1 MHLFHWRLPPV
12 GVELRSAPCRFMKSG
27 KFRPG
32 SRSHALSAFLNGV
45 LDTALEGELQVELL
59 SGGRSNLT
67 YTVRDASRQWVLRR
81 PPLGHVLETAHD
93 MGREYR
99 VMAALADTGV
109 PVPEM
114 IGFCPDPDVMG
125 APFYVM
131 EKVDGIAYRDAA
143 DFESLDP
150 CRSSRPRHGLPRCD
164 ECVGGRRPGR
174 GRTLR
179 LRTTRGLCRPPG
191 PALDNQLS
199 KSTSRD
205 NTAIN
210 RLERSW
216 PAACP
221 PAQRASIVHGD
232 FRLDNALVHRSDP
245 GTVLAIIDWEM
256 STLGDPLT
264 DLGMLYL
271 FWEGWRGPG
280 QPHRRDTGR
289 LRRIPQLGSLRG
301 PLCGG
306 HEPRSR
312 ALRLVCRLRVL
323 QARRHLRRHP
333 LPIRQRPHRRGRV
346 RADRRHGRH
355 LSPIAAWTPSA
366 PDGGPS
372 TDMDFSFDAQTE
384 ELRRDLTAFMDE
396 HVYPSSRSSRR
407 RLRVATSAG
416 NDLPPCARCRQ
427 KPDDEDSGTSSYRTR
442 LPGPA

>member
-1 MHLFHWRLPPV
+1 MSVHEERKVPP
-12 GVELRSAPCRFMKSG
+12 GVEIA
-27 KFRPG
+27 
-32 SRSHALSAFLNGV
+32 ALSAFLSGV
-45 LDTALEGELQVELL
+45 LDAAPEGELQVELL

-67 YTVRDASRQWVLRR
+67 YTVRDASREWVLRR

-109 PVPEM
+109 PVPDM

-150 CRSSRPRHGLPRCD
+150 AGRHALGTAFLDAMSALAVVDQDAVGLSDFGRPEGFAARQ
-164 ECVGGRRPGR
+164 VRRW
-174 GRTLR
+174 
-179 LRTTRGLCRPPG
+179 TT
-191 PALDNQLS
+191 QLS
-199 KSTSRD
+199 QSTSRD

-210 RLERSW
+210 RLGERL
-216 PAACP
+216 AERVP

-271 FWEGWRGPG
+271 FWEGWRGLDNPIAATPVDFDG
-280 QPHRRDTGR
+280 FPSWDN
-289 LRRIPQLGSLRG
+289 LAG

-323 QARRHLRRHP
+323 QARRHL
-333 LPIRQRPHRRGRV
+333 
-346 RADRRHGRH
+346 
-355 LSPIAAWTPSA
+355 
-366 PDGGPS
+366 
-372 TDMDFSFDAQTE
+372 
-384 ELRRDLTAFMDE
+384 
-396 HVYPSSRSSRR
+396 
-407 RLRVATSAG
+407 
-416 NDLPPCARCRQ
+416 
-427 KPDDEDSGTSSYRTR
+427 
-442 LPGPA
+442 